1 MEEKNKMAEQFVSR
15 VEFETLKS
23 EVEEIKK
30 DMTESTKMLQA
41 IDKKID
47 VINEK
52 ILTADKIDDLKFNP
66 IEKRVKQ
73 LEDDQSWLWKTII
86 ATIIGLGI
94 KIIFD
99 VSKIL

>member
-1 MEEKNKMAEQFVSR
+1 MSEDYVKREEFNN
-15 VEFETLKS
+15 LKE
-23 EVEEIKK
+23 EVNDIKK
-30 DMTESTKMLQA
+30 ELTESAKILSQ

-52 ILTADKIDDLKFNP
+52 IVTADKIEDLKFNP
-66 IEKRVKQ
+66 LENRVKKI
-73 LEDDQSWLWKTII
+73 EDNQTWLWRTL
-86 ATIIGLGI
+86 AGTIIGIII

>member
-73 LEDDQSWLWKTII
+73 LEDDRSWLWKTII